1 MGDRRYR
8 AELAWLAGAT
18 LLIGLLWTSGGS
30 IGAVVVRRAWSD
42 IARRWQVDIA
52 NLMDRASQGLG
63 MWSAAHVL
71 PWLSLP
77 LLGAAAW
84 LGWRVVV
91 GLRHHAQHRRR
102 VRRSRMNLVLRHI
115 RPAAWL
121 ALRRAAGH
129 GALHHRLHATL
140 VTGARR
146 ASRLGP
152 MGHRLRAAAARITD
166 RWRRRLATASGMAL
180 TRVRTTQPAMRHVLR
195 RAACLG
201 PMGYQLRAA
210 AARFADRWRRRS
222 AIAPGMTLTR
232 VCEIWRECEVLH
244 GPLWL
249 EQRRRYTSLT
259 IETGSA
265 EDALWHL
272 TDHPALC
279 RAGAHWHGDCLR
291 VAIQSLTQVER
302 QSTVALPV
310 LGARLTPRSVVLLL
324 AWPIRGMVVRR
335 HLIVAGPRATVLVAD
350 WLTALAH
357 ALTSEHLAFSA
368 CGATILTAMTRA
380 WPHWID
386 PPGDAEAT
394 IASIDRQLR
403 RGLARHPWRP
413 VLLILS
419 DLSDAQWER
428 LPALAVRAHGAPLH
442 LVLLQPPITSQQ
454 APAPFIHVQS
464 RADRSVT
471 ISCGTQRI
479 RGPSTDRLPADE
491 MPGMPSVVRP
501 VLWQAVHTR
510 STSSGST
517 PPTRVTG
524 HAIPAVP
531 TVPPQPQ
538 HACWP
543 DWPGIADG
551 VELACMIE
559 QLLNAA
565 AIWHVQPPGLT
576 RGRLA
581 QALPDRFKIRATALL
596 RWLDAAGL
604 LVEPRSEALR
614 WREPRALTTADL
626 MIIAARLS
634 DTPAPAEA
642 IS

>member
-42 IARRWQVDIA
+42 IAWRWQVDIA
-52 NLMDRASQGLG
+52 NLLDRTSRDLG

-91 GLRHHAQHRRR
+91 GLRRDAQHR
-102 VRRSRMNLVLRHI
+102 SHMNLVLRHI
-115 RPAAWL
+115 RPATRPVP
-121 ALRRAAGH
+121 RRAAGH
-129 GALHHRLHATL
+129 GALHHRLRAIL
-140 VTGARR
+140 AAGAHC
-146 ASRLGP
+146 AACLGR
-152 MGHRLRAAAARITD
+152 MGHRLRAAAARCAD
-166 RWRRRLATASGMAL
+166 RWRRRPATAPGMTLA
-180 TRVRTTQPAMRHVLR
+180 RVHATQLAMRHALR

-201 PMGYQLRAA
+201 RMGHRLRAA
-210 AARFADRWRRRS
+210 AARCADRWRRRP
-222 AIAPGMTLTR
+222 ATAPGMTLTR
-232 VCEIWRECEVLH
+232 VRDIWCECEVLH

-249 EQRRRYTSLT
+249 EQRRWYTSMA

-272 TDHPALC
+272 TDHPALR
-279 RAGAHWHGDCLR
+279 RAGARWHGDCLR
-291 VAIQSLTQVER
+291 VAIQSLTQAE
-302 QSTVALPV
+302 QQITVALPV
-310 LGARLTPRSVVLLL
+310 IGARLTPRSVVLLL

-335 HLIVAGPRATVLVAD
+335 HLIVAGPRATALVAD
-350 WLTALAH
+350 WLAALAH

-464 RADRSVT
+464 RADRTVMV
-471 ISCGTQRI
+471 SCGTQRI
-479 RGPSTDRLPADE
+479 RGPSADRLPADE

-517 PPTRVTG
+517 PPARVTG

-531 TVPPQPQ
+531 TVSPQPQ

-581 QALPDRFKIRATALL
+581 QALPDRFKIRAMALL
-596 RWLDAAGL
+596 RWLDAASL

-634 DTPAPAEA
+634 DTPAPAEV

>member
-18 LLIGLLWTSGGS
+18 LLIGLLWTNGGS

-42 IARRWQVDIA
+42 IAWRWQVDIA
-52 NLMDRASQGLG
+52 NLLDRTSRDLG

-71 PWLSLP
+71 PWLLLP

-91 GLRHHAQHRRR
+91 GLRRDAQHR
-102 VRRSRMNLVLRHI
+102 SHMNLVLRHI
-115 RPAAWL
+115 RPATRPVP
-121 ALRRAAGH
+121 RRAAGH
-129 GALHHRLHATL
+129 GALHHRLRAIL
-140 VTGARR
+140 AAGAHC
-146 ASRLGP
+146 AACLGR
-152 MGHRLRAAAARITD
+152 MGHRLRAAAAR
-166 RWRRRLATASGMAL
+166 
-180 TRVRTTQPAMRHVLR
+180 
-195 RAACLG
+195 C
-201 PMGYQLRAA
+201 
-210 AARFADRWRRRS
+210 ADRWRRRP
-222 AIAPGMTLTR
+222 ATAPGMTLTR
-232 VCEIWRECEVLH
+232 VRDIWCECEVLH

-249 EQRRRYTSLT
+249 EQRRRYTSMA

-272 TDHPALC
+272 TDHPALR
-279 RAGAHWHGDCLR
+279 RAGARWHGDCLR
-291 VAIQSLTQVER
+291 VAIQSLTQAEQ

-310 LGARLTPRSVVLLL
+310 IGAHLTPRSVVLLL

-335 HLIVAGPRATVLVAD
+335 HLIVAGPRAIALVVD

-386 PPGDAEAT
+386 PPGDTEAT

-464 RADRSVT
+464 RADRTVMV
-471 ISCGTQRI
+471 SCGTQRI
-479 RGPSTDRLPADE
+479 RGPSADRLPADE

-517 PPTRVTG
+517 PPARVTG

-581 QALPDRFKIRATALL
+581 QALPDRFKIRAMALL
-596 RWLDAAGL
+596 RWLDAASL

-634 DTPAPAEA
+634 DTPAPAEV
-642 IS
+642 IL